1 MISFEVGQT
10 FESIC
15 YNDSDLR
22 VRWTVIKRTA
32 KFLTVKEQFGGEE
45 KTKKIT
51 VRKRG
56 CDDIETCCPDK
67 AGFTYISAD
76 EAIREEIELIEQITE
91 EFEYD
96 QETEALEVIPTTSTV
111 TLVNDEPLLVKD
123 IDDCFI
129 DAEWFDDSKNDR
141 FSLYMKSTKTKRE
154 TKVEWVVVL
163 TADNFTSYMMS
174 LLDSKPFLKGQGGT
188 ESRFPNT
195 AKHIWELTEEERTQ
209 WIAQSY
215 TLAVAVTDGQRL
227 ILVDPQGYD
236 YARYVGICGTE
247 GLLNY
252 LADKHGIKF
261 YQDTFTD
268 QSVEF

>member
-1 MISFEVGQT
+1 MKFEVGQV

-15 YNDSDLR
+15 YSDSDLA

-32 KFLTVKEQFGGEE
+32 KTVTIKESFTGEE
-45 KTKKIT
+45 KTKRIKFDGRVGVET
-51 VRKRG
+51 VTP
-56 CDDIETCCPDK
+56 EP
-67 AGFTYISAD
+67 GFTYISAD
-76 EAIREEIELIEQITE
+76 EPIQEEIELIEEIIA
-91 EFEYD
+91 EFETELD
-96 QETEALEVIPTTSTV
+96 QCTESLATIPAPATV

-123 IDDCFI
+123 IEDCFI
-129 DAEWFDDSKNDR
+129 DAEWFEDSKNDR
-141 FSLYMKSTKTKRE
+141 FSLYMKSVKKQRE
-154 TKVEWVVVL
+154 TKVERVVIL
-163 TADNFTSYMMS
+163 SADNFTSYMMS

-195 AKHIWELTEEERTQ
+195 AEHLWELTEDEKAQ

-227 ILVDPQGYD
+227 ILIDPQGYD
-236 YARYVGICGTE
+236 YARYVGVCGTE

-261 YQDTFTD
+261 YQDTFLD
-268 QSVEF
+268 QAIEF